1 MYGFGDNLP
10 FNTNVN
16 FEDINTLIPIHTR
29 LMLDRTRQLF
39 TWKNLPESIS
49 EKWLEIYLQTCG
61 FVILADVPDV
71 GVKIFFG
78 SAGNVLD
85 EYYKPS
91 HAIVNNPFLSFNK
104 DMVIWREY
112 HSEEFDRET
121 MCLIGSNDTMQY
133 GLLPL
138 IQKYAI
144 MLATNEITLNVADI
158 NSRAMNIIAA
168 GSDQAF
174 ESVKAFL
181 RDLKAGKLAHIRKSK
196 LSDNDVTS
204 LPFAQNTNNG
214 ITNLIELHQY
224 YKASF
229 YNEIGLNANYNMKRE
244 SIQQNESDNDHD
256 SLKPLIDDML
266 ECRKDFA
273 EQINKHFGLNVEV
286 EFNSIWRDKELLDD
300 MKVEAAEAEVE
311 AMEESSQ
318 EPEEASQESEE
329 VSREDETEDQEE
341 NGTEVGDIEE

>member
-85 EYYKPS
+85 EYYKPT
-91 HAIVNNPFLSFNK
+91 HAIVNNPFLNFNK

-112 HSEEFDRET
+112 HSDEFDRET

-133 GLLPL
+133 GLFPL

-144 MLATNEITLNVADI
+144 MMATNEITLNVADI

-181 RDLKAGKLAHIRKSK
+181 RDLKIGKLAHIRKSK
-196 LSDNDVTS
+196 MSDNDVTS
-204 LPFAQNTNNG
+204 LPFAPTTNNG

-273 EQINKHFGLNVEV
+273 DQINKHFGLNVEV
-286 EFNSIWRDKELLDD
+286 EFNSIWRDKELIEDFKIES
-300 MKVEAAEAEVE
+300 MEAAAEAEDTSTEPEDTSTESEDTSTE
-311 AMEESSQ
+311 A
-318 EPEEASQESEE
+318 EPEE
-329 VSREDETEDQEE
+329 E
-341 NGTEVGDIEE
+341 NGGDDVDE

>member
-1 MYGFGDNLP
+1 MYGFGENLP

-16 FEDINTLIPIHTR
+16 FEDIDTLIPIHIR

-39 TWKNLPESIS
+39 TWKNLPEGIS

-85 EYYKPS
+85 EYYKPT
-91 HAIVNNPFLSFNK
+91 HAIVNNPYLNFNK

-112 HSEEFDRET
+112 HSEEFDRKT
-121 MCLIGSNDTMQY
+121 MCLVGSNDTMQY
-133 GLLPL
+133 GLFPL

-168 GSDQAF
+168 GSDQAY
-174 ESVKAFL
+174 ESIKAFM
-181 RDLKAGKLAHIRKSK
+181 RDLKTGKLAHVRKSK

-204 LPFAQNTNNG
+204 LPFTQNTNNG

-266 ECRKDFA
+266 ECRKEFA
-273 EQINKHFGLNVEV
+273 DQINKHFGLNIEV
-286 EFNSIWRDKELLDD
+286 EFNSIWRDKELIEDLTIES
-300 MKVEAAEAEVE
+300 MEAAAEAEPE
-311 AMEESSQ
+311 AASP
-318 EPEEASQESEE
+318 EPEAEA
-329 VSREDETEDQEE
+329 EDETEDQEE
-341 NGTEVGDIEE
+341 TGTEVADIEE